1 MSLKRGIFYTFLTQ
15 VPTLLL
21 FFVASTLM
29 TRSLGDE
36 GRGEFALFQNLVA
49 LVTMVLGF
57 SLNFGTTYFTA
68 KDQGDP
74 TRMVRVCTSL
84 LMVNLIAVPLLFL
97 VVFSNSRLQ
106 RVFLPA
112 NTMHWAYLLYLV
124 VLVLLTQVNNFI
136 NSILLGLKKF
146 QIINRMSIFT
156 AAISAIGYTSLYFL
170 QDRLD
175 QTWLLPVVLSL
186 HLSYILINTIFW
198 VYSYIRVV
206 GIRPRPTWSW
216 AIIRP
221 VLTFV
226 LVAYVANSMN
236 LVNYRFNI
244 WVVDHYTGTAQL
256 GLYAVALGLAQLLFY
271 VPDPFTTVVQP
282 YLYGEMNRDL
292 LAKFKFI
299 MRLNFTTVATM
310 ALTLAFIAPWL
321 VPMLFG
327 KVFAGAVP
335 ALYWLLP
342 GITFAASSKLLGP
355 LVVQG
360 NLIRFNL
367 YGVAAATLV
376 TITLSFLLIPSM
388 GIKGAGIASSL
399 SFLANLIVQCVV
411 VSRRMKITIWD
422 MFILRPSDIALFWE
436 IAQRRMP
443 VVIRR

>member
-36 GRGEFALFQNLVA
+36 GRGAFALFQNLVA

-68 KDQGDP
+68 KDHGDP

-97 VVFSNSRLQ
+97 VIFSSSGLQ

-112 NTMHWAYLLYLV
+112 STTHWAYLLYLV

-156 AAISAIGYTSLYFL
+156 AAISATGYTSLYFL
-170 QDRLD
+170 RDRLD
-175 QTWLLPVVLSL
+175 QAWLLPVVLAL
-186 HLSYILINTIFW
+186 HLSYILVNTIFW

-256 GLYAVALGLAQLLFY
+256 GLYAVALGLGQLLFY
-271 VPDPFTTVVQP
+271 IPDPFTTVVQP
-282 YLYGEMNRDL
+282 YLYGEMNRNL

-342 GITFAASSKLLGP
+342 GIAFAASSKLLGP

-367 YGVAAATLV
+367 YGVVVATLV

-388 GIKGAGIASSL
+388 GIKGAGIASTL

-422 MFILRPSDIALFWE
+422 MFILRPGDIALLWE

-443 VVIRR
+443 VAIRR